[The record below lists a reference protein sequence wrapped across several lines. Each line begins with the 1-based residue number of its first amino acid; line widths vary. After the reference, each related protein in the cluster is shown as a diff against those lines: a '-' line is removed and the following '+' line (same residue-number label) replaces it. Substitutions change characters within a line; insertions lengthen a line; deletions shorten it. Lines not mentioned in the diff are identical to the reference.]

1 MNSAVQT
8 VLVSQLVGSVMVLMT
23 VHMLQMRP
31 TAHSA
36 GMKSSGA
43 KLFNYAV
50 LTIEVVKY

>member
-50 LTIEVVKY
+50 LTIEVV